1 MRQINGLRDTHTKKK
16 QRRYSDENIQQKI
29 TATEG
34 CTVMGQARYT
44 HGIRTAHAQH
54 IYKEHAPLVKHQE
67 QYSLEVLAAFQEK
80 RFCYNLVVLSFPVSS
95 RKNYH

>member
-54 IYKEHAPLVKHQE
+54 IQGARTSGEA
-67 QYSLEVLAAFQEK
+67 SGTIF
-80 RFCYNLVVLSFPVSS
+80 S
-95 RKNYH
+95 RGIGGISGKTILL